1 MLGSQENGAIFFHQE
16 CTAIRRHM
24 AIMRGIVK
32 GHTLVHQNRTD
43 DSDDGPIFFAIFL
56 ATKALSLSNSAQ
68 KSSGL

>member
-43 DSDDGPIFFAIFL
+43 DGPIFFAIFL